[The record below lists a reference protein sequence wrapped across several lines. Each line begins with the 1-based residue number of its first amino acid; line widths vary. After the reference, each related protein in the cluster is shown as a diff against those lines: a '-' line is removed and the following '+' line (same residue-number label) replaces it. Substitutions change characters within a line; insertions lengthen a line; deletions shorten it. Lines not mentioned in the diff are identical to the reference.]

1 MNKLYYYPS
10 ASKYGAK
17 TILHHFYSS
26 AYMDKNNLSFFVTS
40 DETLL
45 TTENIH
51 VFHINMNGVRFIR
64 RLFLDLFYV
73 RYIIYKH
80 KIDKIY
86 NLQNIIIPFT
96 KVEQTI
102 YFHQALVFIEINFNI
117 LKNPKLWFYKHVYS
131 RLVFYSMKK
140 ATKVI
145 VQTNHIKSLILKKV
159 GVNVNVSVETPKLTI
174 TNKLKKSDFV
184 IITKLNL
191 FYPTSPAI
199 YKNYISLFRALLDL
213 PVRLHSK
220 INFIITINENYSREV
235 LNFKKRMDYLGI
247 SNQFIGR
254 IDQIDVLSIL
264 NESVLVYPSLIESLG
279 LPILEAK
286 ILDRYI
292 IAINEDYTH
301 ELLDDYKKVMFF
313 DHNNSNQT
321 DLRNKIL
328 YAIENIKC

>member
-1 MNKLYYYPS
+1 
-10 ASKYGAK
+10 
-17 TILHHFYSS
+17 
-26 AYMDKNNLSFFVTS
+26 
-40 DETLL
+40 
-45 TTENIH
+45 
-51 VFHINMNGVRFIR
+51 
-64 RLFLDLFYV
+64 
-73 RYIIYKH
+73 
-80 KIDKIY
+80 
-86 NLQNIIIPFT
+86 
-96 KVEQTI
+96 
-102 YFHQALVFIEINFNI
+102 
-117 LKNPKLWFYKHVYS
+117 
-131 RLVFYSMKK
+131 MKK

-174 TNKLKKSDFV
+174 TNKLKRSDFV

-220 INFIITINENYSREV
+220 INLIITINENYSKEV

-254 IDQIDVLSIL
+254 IDQIDVLNIL
-264 NESVLVYPSLIESLG
+264 NESVLVFPSLIESLG

-292 IAINEDYTH
+292 IAINKDYTH

-313 DHNNSNQT
+313 DHNNSNQI